1 MASSSVHE
9 SVCVCVSA
17 CHEQLDFGRR
27 RHQTLCSAAA
37 FCFCRLFCF
46 VFFAV
51 ICFFFQI
58 TCAGMCMCVC
68 VRLFFFVSVLSPFR
82 SAFVLLFV
90 ARRLR
95 IFKRVA

>member
-68 VRLFFFVSVLSPFR
+68 VRLFFFRFCALSLSFGIRVVVRRSSV
-82 SAFVLLFV
+82 AH
-90 ARRLR
+90 
-95 IFKRVA
+95 I